1 MKRIISLSVILLVVS
16 LFTTS
21 IFAQEQE
28 AIKNQNM
35 VKAQTT
41 QGTQTQA
48 RNWVDA
54 DGDGICD
61 NVGTGVGQQLKGANA
76 NSGNGKGNRKGGY
89 GDGTGIRPQD
99 GTGLGAGVGTGTGT
113 GVCDGTGPKG
123 AVKRSG
129 RN

>member
-1 MKRIISLSVILLVVS
+1 MKRLINLSVMLLVLA
-16 LFTTS
+16 LFTNNV
-21 IFAQEQE
+21 FAQEE
-28 AIKNQNM
+28 ANVQNRDM
-35 VKAQTT
+35 VKAQTM

-61 NVGTGVGQQLKGANA
+61 NVSEGGQQQQQLKGANA
-76 NSGNGKGNRKGGY
+76 KNYQKGNRKGGY
-89 GDGTGIRPQD
+89 GDGTGIRPQN
-99 GTGLGAGVGTGTGT
+99 GTGLGAGIGTGTGT
-113 GVCDGTGPKG
+113 CDGNGPKG

>member
-1 MKRIISLSVILLVVS
+1 MKRLVNLSVMLLVMS

-21 IFAQEQE
+21 LFAQEE
-28 AIKNQNM
+28 TNVQNRDM
-35 VKAQTT
+35 VKAQTM

-76 NSGNGKGNRKGGY
+76 KGNVKGNRKGGY
-89 GDGTGIRPQD
+89 GDGSGIRPQD
-99 GTGLGAGVGTGTGT
+99 GTGLGAGIGAGTGT
-113 GVCDGTGPKG
+113 CDGTGPKG

-129 RN
+129 RK